1 MQVVI
6 MNPIDYRPRRVRIA
20 CAIGA
25 ACIFV
30 LFTIIGVALT
40 NATFKPG
47 DKYAM
52 IGLGVVFAAGIL
64 LIARPRVQADAE
76 GITVRNIIGGYRLP
90 WAAIRQVR
98 FDRGQPWLY
107 LELENDDAVAVLAV
121 QAVDKELAVAVV
133 RNLRLLHA
141 EARHDT
147 DLALG
152 REPRDAL

>member
-1 MQVVI
+1 METF
-6 MNPIDYRPRRVRIA
+6 DYRPRRIRIA
-20 CAIGA
+20 CAIAA

-52 IGLGVVFAAGIL
+52 IGLGLVFAAGFL
-64 LIARPRVQADAE
+64 LIARPRVQADPE

-90 WAAIRQVR
+90 WTAIRQVR

-121 QAVDKELAVAVV
+121 QAVDKDLAVAAV
-133 RNLRLLHA
+133 RRLRSLHA
-141 EARHDT
+141 QARHG
-147 DLALG
+147 DLAVG
-152 REPRDAL
+152 RDRHDGV

>member
-1 MQVVI
+1 MESL
-6 MNPIDYRPRRVRIA
+6 DYRPRRVRVA

-25 ACIFV
+25 ASIFV
-30 LFTIIGVALT
+30 LFTVIGLALT

-64 LIARPRVQADAE
+64 LIARPRVRADAE
-76 GITVRNIIGGYRLP
+76 GVTVRNIIGGYRLP
-90 WAAIRQVR
+90 WVAVRQVR

-121 QAVDKELAVAVV
+121 QAVDKDLAVNVV
-133 RNLRLLHA
+133 RRLRSLHA
-141 EARHDT
+141 QARHT
-147 DLALG
+147 V
-152 REPRDAL
+152 

>member
-1 MQVVI
+1 MESL
-6 MNPIDYRPRRVRIA
+6 DYRPRRVRVA

-25 ACIFV
+25 ASIFV
-30 LFTIIGVALT
+30 LFTVIGLALT

-64 LIARPRVQADAE
+64 LIARPRVRADAE
-76 GITVRNIIGGYRLP
+76 GVTVRNIIGGYRLP
-90 WAAIRQVR
+90 WVAVRQVR

-121 QAVDKELAVAVV
+121 QAVDKELAVNVV
-133 RNLRLLHA
+133 RRLRSLHA
-141 EARHDT
+141 QARHT
-147 DLALG
+147 V
-152 REPRDAL
+152 